1 MAQQLLLGWQT
12 QTRGDAAMPT
22 RSAFAQPSVLELS
35 RLAVLLGFLAAVA
48 MPHALVAQ
56 SCVLTRLDSP
66 VMNAFNGSFTS
77 YQKWQLDFGWRYGY
91 SFRHFVGT
99 DEQEERL
106 AEHSQVVNNVNLA
119 DLSLRYNVNPRL
131 SFTMGVPY
139 LMANRD
145 GGLRNSAGQVVKR
158 YTRSETSG
166 LGDVTLVGKWLVR
179 SPTSAPRSNLS
190 LGLGVKLPTGDYKQK
205 ETRLSLV
212 GGQEVRSSAI
222 ADYSVQPG
230 DGGYG
235 VILES
240 GGYKMFGDS
249 GTFAGYGSGTYI
261 VTPQGDNGVV
271 RPGAAPHEEK
281 VSVTDQYV
289 ARLGVQIGPAAWKGF
304 TVGLGGR
311 MEGIPVRDLVGSSEG
326 RRRPGYMVSV
336 EPSFSYTRG
345 SQSITFAMPWAVE
358 RNRQR
363 SVADLANGGHG
374 DAAFPDYIVLSSYS
388 LRF

>member
-1 MAQQLLLGWQT
+1 MT
-12 QTRGDAAMPT
+12 MSTRRAPDVRPALWS
-22 RSAFAQPSVLELS
+22 RRLKVVFATLVALALPPSLS
-35 RLAVLLGFLAAVA
+35 
-48 MPHALVAQ
+48 AQ

-66 VMNAFNGSFTS
+66 VMNGLHNDFGAGH
-77 YQKWQLDFGWRYGY
+77 QRWQLDFGWRYGY

-131 SFTMGVPY
+131 SFAMGVPY
-139 LMANRD
+139 VMASRAGALRDSNRH
-145 GGLRNSAGQVVKR
+145 VIKR
-158 YTRSETSG
+158 YTRSETNG
-166 LGDVTLVGKWLVR
+166 IGDITLVGKWLVR
-179 SPTSAPRSNLS
+179 DPASAGRANLS
-190 LGLGVKLPTGDYKQK
+190 LGLGVKLPTGDYQQK
-205 ETRLSLV
+205 ETQLSMV
-212 GGQEVRSSAI
+212 AGKEVARTGI

-235 VILES
+235 IILES
-240 GGYKMFGDS
+240 SGYKILGGS
-249 GTFAGYGSGTYI
+249 GALAGYGSGTYI
-261 VTPQGDNGVV
+261 VTPQADNGVV
-271 RPGAAPHEEK
+271 RPGAARHEEK

-289 ARLGVQIGPAAWKGF
+289 ARLGVQVGPASWRGF

-311 MEGIPVRDLVGSSEG
+311 IEGIPPHDLVGSSEG

-336 EPSFSYTRG
+336 EPSISYTRG
-345 SQSITFAMPWAVE
+345 TQSISFAMPWAVQ

-363 SVADLANGGHG
+363 SVADIANGGHG

-388 LRF
+388 IRF

>member
-1 MAQQLLLGWQT
+1 
-12 QTRGDAAMPT
+12 MPT
-22 RSAFAQPSVLELS
+22 RSAFAQRSALTLD
-35 RLAVLLGFLAAVA
+35 RLVLLALLAALA
-48 MPHALVAQ
+48 MPHALAAQ

-66 VMNAFNGSFTS
+66 VMNAFHGNFSGAAR
-77 YQKWQLDFGWRYGY
+77 WQVDLGWRYGY

-106 AEHSQVVNNVNLA
+106 AEHSQVVNNVNIA
-119 DLSLRYNVNPRL
+119 DLSVRYNVNQRL
-131 SFTMGVPY
+131 SFAMAVPY
-139 LMANRD
+139 TMANRD
-145 GGLRNSAGQVVKR
+145 GGLRNSSGHVVKR

-166 LGDVTLVGKWLVR
+166 IGDVTLVGKWLVR
-179 SPTSAPRSNLS
+179 NPLQPQRSNLS

-212 GGQEVRSSAI
+212 NGSEVRSTAV

-235 VILES
+235 IILES
-240 GGYKMFGDS
+240 SGYSVLGNS
-249 GTFAGYGSGTYI
+249 GALAGYASGTYI
-261 VTPQGDNGVV
+261 VTPQADNGVV

-289 ARLGVQIGPAAWKGF
+289 ARLGVQIGPRSWRGF
-304 TVGLGGR
+304 SVGIGGR
-311 MEGIPVRDLVGSSEG
+311 LEGIPVHDLVGSSEG
-326 RRRPGYMVSV
+326 RRRPGYIASV

-345 SQSITFAMPWAVE
+345 SQSISFAMPWAVE

-374 DAAFPDYIVLSSYS
+374 DAAFPDYVVLSSYS
-388 LRF
+388 FRF